1 MTFLNCR
8 ASKNRV
14 KPAQAMLSAADS
26 RITIS
31 TATQQIVRY
40 DTPTAQ
46 YQHYSNTKK

>member
-1 MTFLNCR
+1 
-8 ASKNRV
+8 
-14 KPAQAMLSAADS
+14 MLSAADS

-46 YQHYSNTKK
+46 YQHYSNTKKIADMRFLCHIPAITL